1 MKYLFINVV
10 AGSGSTGRI
19 AAEQC
24 RELQEQGHECVLAY
38 GRWESNCE
46 GVTIHR
52 IGTSFDYR
60 VHGLLTRLFDLH
72 GFGSKRATRKFLHW
86 VKEYD
91 PDVIWLH
98 NIHGYYL
105 NIELL
110 FDYLK
115 TCGKTIRWT
124 LHDCWAFT
132 GHCSHFSYVGCEQ
145 WKTECSKCVQLK
157 EYPKCIGISNV
168 RQNFARKKQAFT
180 GVPNLK
186 LITPSQWLADRVGQ
200 SFLKEYPIEVVYNKV
215 DTAVFKP
222 TPSDFRKKYGLQNKF
237 IILGVASVW
246 NERKGLKI
254 FSELVERLDDR
265 YAIVLVGVTKKQKA
279 QIPKKILT
287 FSHTENAS
295 ELAKIYTAAD
305 LFVNPSVEETFG
317 LTTLEALSCG
327 TKSIVFRGT
336 ACEEVVKNTQGVA
349 IEPNIETLVETI
361 RQSTSANEETSAA
374 GTEGAIK
381 ER

>member
-24 RELQEQGHECVLAY
+24 RKLQAQGHECVLAY

-46 GVTIHR
+46 GVKTHR
-52 IGTSFDYR
+52 IGTSLDYR

-72 GFGSKRATRKFLHW
+72 GFGSKRATREFLRW

-115 TCGKTIRWT
+115 SCGKTIRWT

-145 WKTECSKCVQLK
+145 WKTECVQCVQLK
-157 EYPKCIGISNV
+157 EYPKCVGFSNV
-168 RQNFARKKQAFT
+168 CRNFVRKKQAFT
-180 GVPNLK
+180 GVPNLT
-186 LITPSQWLADRVGQ
+186 LITPSRWLAELVKQ
-200 SFLKEYPIEVVYNKV
+200 SFLRGYPIEVVYNKI
-215 DTAVFKP
+215 DTSVFKP
-222 TPSDFRKKYGLQNKF
+222 TPSNFREQHDLQDK
-237 IILGVASVW
+237 IMLLGVANVW
-246 NERKGLKI
+246 NERKGLKL
-254 FSELVERLDDR
+254 FGKLADRLDDR
-265 YAIVLVGVTKKQKA
+265 YALVMVGVTDQQREQLPSRVLSIGRTNDTK
-279 QIPKKILT
+279 
-287 FSHTENAS
+287 

-305 LFVNPSVEETFG
+305 
-317 LTTLEALSCG
+317 
-327 TKSIVFRGT
+327 T
-336 ACEEVVKNTQGVA
+336 A
-349 IEPNIETLVETI
+349 
-361 RQSTSANEETSAA
+361 
-374 GTEGAIK
+374 
-381 ER
+381 

>member
-24 RELQEQGHECVLAY
+24 RKLQAQGHECVLAY

-46 GVTIHR
+46 GVKTHR
-52 IGTSFDYR
+52 IGTSLDYR

-72 GFGSKRATRKFLHW
+72 GFGSKHATRKFLCW

-145 WKTECSKCVQLK
+145 WKTECSKCAQLK

-168 RQNFARKKQAFT
+168 HRNFIRKKQAFT
-180 GVPNLK
+180 GVPKLK
-186 LITPSQWLADRVGQ
+186 LITPSQWLADRVKQ
-200 SFLKEYPIEVVYNKV
+200 SFLKEYPVDVIHNKI
-215 DTAVFKP
+215 DTSVFKP
-222 TPSDFRKKYGLQNKF
+222 TPSNFREKYGLQNKI
-237 IILGVASVW
+237 IILGVANVW
-246 NERKGLKI
+246 NERKGLSV
-254 FSELVERLDDR
+254 FEMLASHLDEHFALVMVGLTSHQRKQLPTRILRLKR
-265 YAIVLVGVTKKQKA
+265 
-279 QIPKKILT
+279 
-287 FSHTENAS
+287 TENTR
-295 ELAKIYTAAD
+295 ELAEIYTAAD

-317 LTTLEALSCG
+317 MTTAEALACG
-327 TKSIVFRGT
+327 TQVIVYRGT
-336 ACEEVVKNTQGVA
+336 ACEEIVREMGGIAVEQSESA
-349 IEPNIETLVETI
+349 MIESIV
-361 RQSTSANEETSAA
+361 SV
-374 GTEGAIK
+374 TESK
-381 ER
+381 TD

>member
-24 RELQEQGHECVLAY
+24 RTLQAQGHECVLAY
-38 GRWESNCE
+38 GRWENNSE
-46 GVTIHR
+46 GVATHR
-52 IGTSFDYR
+52 IGTALDYQL
-60 VHGLLTRLFDLH
+60 HGLMTRFFDLH
-72 GFGSKRATRKFLHW
+72 GFGSKRATRKFLRW

-132 GHCSHFSYVGCEQ
+132 GHCSYFSFVGCEQ
-145 WKTECSKCVQLK
+145 WETECTSCPQLK
-157 EYPKCIGISNV
+157 EYPKCVGVSDV
-168 RQNFARKKQAFT
+168 RRNYIRKKKAFT
-180 GVPNLK
+180 NVPNMTLV
-186 LITPSQWLADRVGQ
+186 TPSKWLAKLVQR
-200 SFLKEYPIEVVYNKV
+200 SFLKDYPVQVVYNQV
-215 DTAVFKP
+215 DTNVFKP
-222 TPSDFRKKYGLQNKF
+222 TPSDFRVKHGLQNKI
-237 IILGVASVW
+237 IILGVANVW
-246 NERKGLKI
+246 EKRKGLQT
-254 FSELVERLDDR
+254 FLELAKKLDDHF
-265 YAIVLVGVTKKQKA
+265 AIVLVGVTQKQKEKL
-279 QIPKKILT
+279 PGKILALQR
-287 FSHTENAS
+287 TESTS

-327 TKSIVFRGT
+327 TKAIVFRGT
-336 ACEEVVKNTQGVA
+336 ACEEVVQNTCGVA
-349 IEPNIETLVETI
+349 IEPSIDQLIKTI
-361 RQSTSANEETSAA
+361 KQMTSVV
-374 GTEGAIK
+374 
-381 ER
+381 

>member
-24 RELQEQGHECVLAY
+24 RKLQAQGHECVLAY
-38 GRWESNCE
+38 GRWESSCE
-46 GVTIHR
+46 GVKTHR
-52 IGTSFDYR
+52 IGTSLDYR

-72 GFGSKRATRKFLHW
+72 GFGSKRATREFLRW

-115 TCGKTIRWT
+115 TCRKTIRWT

-157 EYPKCIGISNV
+157 EYPKCMGLSDV
-168 RQNFARKKQAFT
+168 RRNYARKKQAFT
-180 GVPNLK
+180 NVPNLT
-186 LITPSQWLADRVGQ
+186 LITPCRWLADQVRQ
-200 SFLKEYPIEVVYNKV
+200 SFLRDYPVEVEYNKI
-215 DTAVFKP
+215 DTTVFQP
-222 TPSDFRKKYGLQNKF
+222 TQSDFREKYGLQNKTVL
-237 IILGVASVW
+237 LGVASKW
-246 NERKGLKI
+246 SERKGLQDQLALI
-254 FSELVERLDDR
+254 ESLGEPYRL
-265 YAIVLVGVTKKQKA
+265 VLVGVSEEQKKGFPAKVLG
-279 QIPKKILT
+279 ILR
-287 FSHTENAS
+287 TENARQ
-295 ELAKIYTAAD
+295 LAEIYTAAD
-305 LFVNPSVEETFG
+305 YLINTSYEETYP
-317 LTTLEALSCG
+317 TVNLEAQACG
-327 TKSIVFRGT
+327 TPVMAYDVGGT
-336 ACEEVVKNTQGVA
+336 K
-349 IEPNIETLVETI
+349 ETI
-361 RQSTSANEETSAA
+361 KTAESYLVPVGRYDL
-374 GTEGAIK
+374 IK
-381 ER
+381 ARLEQKADGKAVSGEAR

>member
-24 RELQEQGHECVLAY
+24 RQLEAQGHECVLAY

-46 GVTIHR
+46 GVKTHR
-52 IGTSFDYR
+52 IGTSLDYR

-72 GFGSKRATRKFLHW
+72 GFGSKRATREFLRW

-132 GHCSHFSYVGCEQ
+132 GHCSYFSYVGCEQ
-145 WKTECSKCVQLK
+145 WKD
-157 EYPKCIGISNV
+157 KCIRCIQKNAYPTCVGISDV
-168 RQNFARKKQAFT
+168 SHNFERKKRAFV
-180 GVPNLK
+180 GVPGLM
-186 LITPSQWLADRVGQ
+186 LITPSKWLADLVKQ
-200 SFLKEYPIEVVYNKV
+200 SFLKEYPVKVVYNQIDTKV
-215 DTAVFKP
+215 FRP
-222 TPSDFRKKYGLQNKF
+222 TPSDFRKRYGLQGK
-237 IILGVASVW
+237 IVLLGVASKW
-246 NERKGLKI
+246 EKRKGLSDLLSLYKTMGNMYR
-254 FSELVERLDDR
+254 LV
-265 YAIVLVGVTKKQKA
+265 VVGASQNEQQSFPDGVFR
-279 QIPKKILT
+279 IPR
-287 FSHTENAS
+287 TESAR
-295 ELAKIYTAAD
+295 ELAEIYTAVD
-305 LFVNPSVEETFG
+305 WFINTSYEENYPTVN
-317 LTTLEALSCG
+317 LEAQACG
-327 TKSIVFRGT
+327 TPVIAYDVGGT
-336 ACEEVVKNTQGVA
+336 K
-349 IEPNIETLVETI
+349 ETI
-361 RQSTSANEETSAA
+361 TMAESYLVPVGRYDL
-374 GTEGAIK
+374 IK
-381 ER
+381 AWLEQKADGKAVSGEAR

>member
-24 RELQEQGHECVLAY
+24 RKLQAQGHECVLAY

-46 GVTIHR
+46 GVKTHR
-52 IGTSFDYR
+52 IGTSLDYR

-72 GFGSKRATRKFLHW
+72 GFGSKRATRKFLRW

-168 RQNFARKKQAFT
+168 HRNFARKKSAFV
-180 GVPNLK
+180 GVPSMT
-186 LITPSQWLADRVGQ
+186 LIVPSYWLAKRVKQ
-200 SFLKEYPIEVVYNKV
+200 SFLREYPIEVVYNKV
-215 DTAVFKP
+215 NTEIFKP
-222 TPSDFRKKYGLQNKF
+222 IPSDFREKYRLQNKI

-246 NERKGLKI
+246 NERKGLKV
-254 FSELVERLDDR
+254 FTELAESLNDQYV
-265 YAIVLVGVTKKQKA
+265 IVLVGVTEKQKA
-279 QIPKKILT
+279 QLSGKILALNR
-287 FSHTENAS
+287 TENAID
-295 ELAKIYTAAD
+295 LVKIYTAAD
-305 LFVNPSVEETFG
+305 LFINPSVEETFG

-327 TKSIVFRGT
+327 TRAIVFRGT
-336 ACEEVVKNTQGVA
+336 ACEEVVEKTRGIA
-349 IEPNIETLVETI
+349 IEPNMETLIKTI
-361 RQSTSANEETSAA
+361 RKLTSAN
-374 GTEGAIK
+374 
-381 ER
+381 